1 MVNSLKFH
9 KSHIIACLCIAAFS
23 VFASCK
29 PHSQQISGF
38 EANEN
43 LKSSISEYV
52 TCTSDTINMLLA
64 SADSICQLVDTCS
77 LEFLDLNNDEVN
89 KYLVSLHKEEIPT
102 ILKLYASYDVV
113 TQFPTDEAN
122 GAFAWHEIASTLIA
136 EHYGKK
142 QVDIADVDTIFNV
155 IDGILGS
162 YAAGSQ
168 YDMNISA
175 WRWVMLSD
183 YRLIDAYKK
192 LYRSCNEP
200 SLLKSVHKSYI
211 NFLEMYRNRC
221 NQIEDSYSDLPRELA
236 CMQIAMMDDKRKEIE
251 SLTIQFTQGKTS
263 VQDIRLKL
271 EKIPVDNDDWN
282 IYDY

>member
-192 LYRSCNEP
+192 LYRTCNEP
-200 SLLKSVHKSYI
+200 SLQKSVHKSYI

-221 NQIEDSYSDLPRELA
+221 NQIDDSYSDLPRELA
-236 CMQIAMMDDKRKEIE
+236 CMQIAMMDNKRKEIE
-251 SLTIQFTQGKTS
+251 SLVIQFTQGKYS
-263 VQDIRLKL
+263 IQDIRLKL
-271 EKIPVDNDDWN
+271 EKTPVDNDDWN

>member
-9 KSHIIACLCIAAFS
+9 KSHIIACLCIVAFS

-43 LKSSISEYV
+43 LNNSISEYV

-102 ILKLYASYDVV
+102 IIKLYSSYDVV

-175 WRWVMLSD
+175 CRWVMLAD

-192 LYRSCNEP
+192 LYRSCKEP

-211 NFLEMYRNRC
+211 NLLEKYRSRC
-221 NQIEDSYSDLPRELA
+221 KQIEDSYSDLPRELA
-236 CMQIAMMDDKRKEIE
+236 SMQIAMMDEKRHEIE
-251 SLTIQFTQGKTS
+251 SLTLRHSHGKL
-263 VQDIRLKL
+263 LKRDVVREL
-271 EKIPVDNDDWN
+271 EKKICDNENWN

>member
-1 MVNSLKFH
+1 MVNSLKLH

-192 LYRSCNEP
+192 LYRSCNEL

>member
-1 MVNSLKFH
+1 MVNSLKLP
-9 KSHIIACLCIAAFS
+9 KSYIIACICLAAFY
-23 VFASCK
+23 VLASCK
-29 PHSQQISGF
+29 PNSQQITGF

-89 KYLVSLHKEEIPT
+89 KFLVSLHKEEIPT

-192 LYRSCNEP
+192 LYRTCNEP
-200 SLLKSVHKSYI
+200 SILKSIHRSYI

-221 NQIEDSYSDLPRELA
+221 NQIDDSYSDLPRELA

-271 EKIPVDNDDWN
+271 EKISVDNDDWN

>member
-1 MVNSLKFH
+1 MVNSQKFH
-9 KSHIIACLCIAAFS
+9 KSHIIACLCIVAFS

-52 TCTSDTINMLLA
+52 TCASDTIKMLLA

-102 ILKLYASYDVV
+102 ILKLYSSYDVV

-155 IDGILGS
+155 IDGILGT

-192 LYRSCNEP
+192 LYRTCNEP
-200 SLLKSVHKSYI
+200 SLQKSVHKSYI
-211 NFLEMYRNRC
+211 NFLEMYRHRC
-221 NQIEDSYSDLPRELA
+221 KQIDDSYSDLPRELA

>member
-1 MVNSLKFH
+1 MVNSLKLH
-9 KSHIIACLCIAAFS
+9 KSYTIACICIAVFS
-23 VFASCK
+23 VLASCK
-29 PHSQQISGF
+29 PHSQQILGLD
-38 EANEN
+38 ANEN
-43 LKSSISEYV
+43 LRNSISKYV
-52 TCTSDTINMLLA
+52 TCSYDTIDMLLV

-77 LEFLDLNNDEVN
+77 LEFLDLNNEEIN
-89 KYLVSLHKEEIPT
+89 KYLVFLHKEEIPT

-113 TQFPTDEAN
+113 TQFHTDEAN
-122 GAFAWHEIASTLIA
+122 GSFAWHEIASTLIA

-168 YDMNISA
+168 YDMNISS

-183 YRLIDAYKK
+183 YRLVDTYIK
-192 LYRSCNEP
+192 LYSSCNEP

-221 NQIEDSYSDLPRELA
+221 KQIDDSYSDLPRELA

-251 SLTIQFTQGKTS
+251 SLILQFAQGKTS
-263 VQDIRLKL
+263 IQDIKLQL
-271 EKIPVDNDDWN
+271 EKVPVDNNEWN